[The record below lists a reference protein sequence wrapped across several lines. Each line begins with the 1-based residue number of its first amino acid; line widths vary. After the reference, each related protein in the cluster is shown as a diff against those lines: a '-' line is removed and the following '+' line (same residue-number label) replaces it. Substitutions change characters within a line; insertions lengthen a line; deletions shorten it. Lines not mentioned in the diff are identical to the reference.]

1 MFVSDFP
8 AKKRSMVNVMR
19 KRLIRTLIFP
29 YWRLRRGMTLGAQA
43 LITRNGGEVLMV
55 RHGYRPGWHFPGGG
69 VEWRETLAE
78 ALVREV
84 EEETGVVITGEPRL
98 FGMYAN
104 FVTAPSDHVALFLAD
119 EWEQPRVP
127 EPSYEIREQRFF
139 PLADLPD
146 DISPGAQRRLREVFD
161 GAPPSPYW

>member
-1 MFVSDFP
+1 
-8 AKKRSMVNVMR
+8 MR
-19 KRLIRTLIFP
+19 KHLIRTLIFP

-43 LITRNGGEVLMV
+43 LIVRNGNEVLMV

-84 EEETGVVITGEPRL
+84 EEETGVVIKSAPRL

-104 FVTAPSDHVALFLAD
+104 FTTAPSDHIALFLAD

-127 EPSYEIREQRFF
+127 EPGYEIREQRFI
-139 PLADLPD
+139 PLAEIPGDV
-146 DISPGAQRRLREVFD
+146 SPAAQRRLREVFD
-161 GAPPSPYW
+161 GAPPSPHW